1 MSLRSVHFRGRAA
14 QMMRLRPVWITYR
27 RITRLDGPYA
37 AQNPPRVQGALVVSG
52 AHSAGAT
59 TLALRA
65 TRLQGRV
72 VPGDKLTL
80 AGVTYLV
87 TGQVADT
94 GANVIIA
101 PVTPALV
108 APAADGATVAAAW
121 VGERRIPARQQ
132 DYGQRLIDGQMI
144 LSGDQKITVAAQD
157 LAGDPVPQ
165 DQVVLP
171 GGTLMTVVA
180 VFPSRMDGDPIT
192 WDLQVR
198 R

>member
-1 MSLRSVHFRGRAA
+1 MSLRSAHFRRRAA

-37 AQNPPRVQGALVVSG
+37 AQNPPRVQGALAVSG
-52 AHSAGAT
+52 GQEAGAA
-59 TLALRA
+59 TLAIRA
-65 TRLQGRV
+65 ARLQGRV
-72 VPGDKLTL
+72 VPGDQLIL

-94 GANVIIA
+94 GTNVIIA
-101 PVTPALV
+101 PIAPALA
-108 APAADGATVAAAW
+108 APASDGAAVTARWA
-121 VGERRIPARQQ
+121 GERRIPARQQ

-144 LSGDQKITVAAQD
+144 LVGDQKITLAAQD
-157 LAGDPVPQ
+157 LAADPAPQ
-165 DQVVLP
+165 DQVTLP
-171 GGTLMTVVA
+171 DGTLLTVVA
-180 VFPSRMDGDPIT
+180 AFPARLDGEPIT